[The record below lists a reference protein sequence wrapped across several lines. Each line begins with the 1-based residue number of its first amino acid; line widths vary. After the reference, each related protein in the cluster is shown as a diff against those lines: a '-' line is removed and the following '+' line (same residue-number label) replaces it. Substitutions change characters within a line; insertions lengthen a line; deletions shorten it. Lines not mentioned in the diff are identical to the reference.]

1 MSHITFFSDMMATLF
16 ERGMGKLNDVSR
28 VPMVDLCAALLSPQ
42 GEVSGTRLA
51 REVLA
56 KYRGLDL
63 EGRRE
68 FFRYLATDLDL
79 DPDAV
84 AQAALA
90 YRETRDAKHLTALCR
105 EAEPRRQEL
114 LRRLNQAPG
123 ATQDLVRMRLDLL
136 GMIKSDPDLAVID
149 PDFRHLFASWFNRG
163 FLVLRPID
171 WRTPANIL
179 EKIIE
184 YEAVHAIDDWDDLQR
199 RLRPV
204 DRRCFAFFHPAMA
217 EEPLIFVEVALTKGI
232 AGSVQALLAEER
244 AALAE
249 AEMDTAIFYSI
260 SNCQAGLAGIS
271 FGNSLIKQVVEELK
285 RDLPQVKRFATLS
298 PVPGFS
304 GWLKEVADTR
314 PEAAELLRVAQAADP
329 AQMKPLS
336 ASLKR
341 LCAEYLATVKNRRG
355 LPADPVARF
364 HLGNGAS
371 LHEVHALADVSAN
384 GFRKS
389 CSAMVNYYYD
399 LAKVEQNNESFVT
412 QNKVTLSKQVKALV
426 EQSETT
432 GRPS

>member
-1 MSHITFFSDMMATLF
+1 MSTLF
-16 ERGMGKLNDVSR
+16 ERGMGKPSNASR
-28 VPMVDLCAALLSPQ
+28 VPMIDLCTALLSPQ

-51 REVLA
+51 REVLG
-56 KYRGLDL
+56 KYRSLDHD
-63 EGRRE
+63 GRRD

-79 DPDAV
+79 DTEAV
-84 AQAALA
+84 AQAAKA
-90 YRETRDAKHLTALCR
+90 YGETRDAANLAKLCR

-114 LRRLNQAPG
+114 LRRLNQATG

-136 GMIKSDPDLAVID
+136 GMIKDEPDLAVID

-232 AGSVQALLAEER
+232 AGSVQDLLAEER
-244 AALAE
+244 AALDE
-249 AEMDTAIFYSI
+249 ADLDTAVFYSI

-285 RDLPQVKRFATLS
+285 RDLPQVKRFVTLS
-298 PVPGFS
+298 PVPGFA
-304 GWLKEVADTR
+304 GWLAAIAPDNA
-314 PEAAELLRVAQAADP
+314 EAGELLRAAQTGDAA
-329 AQMKPLS
+329 QIKPLT

-341 LCAEYLATVKNRRG
+341 LCAYYLAEVKGRKG

-364 HLGNGAS
+364 HLSNGAS
-371 LHEVHALADVSAN
+371 LHDVHALADTSPN
-384 GFRKS
+384 GLRKS
-389 CSAMVNYYYD
+389 CTAMVNYYYD

-426 EQSETT
+426 EQSEMT
-432 GRPS
+432 GKSS